1 MEADTQPGDGTFVD
15 EYQEWCRVQY
25 QMAHHDIWWPKGQQ
39 LNAGSSTLLLLGAIV
54 GASKLLW
61 PQRDD
66 LPLSGAIML
75 TVLSAAAVT
84 LGIAYAWNLYRTM
97 VRARARAK
105 KIARLVKDEYRVLE
119 GALEDPTR
127 DFEFPLI
134 ITVVHVAALTVIL
147 AYYWT

>member
-1 MEADTQPGDGTFVD
+1 MEADTRPGDGTFVD

-39 LNAGSSTLLLLGAIV
+39 MKAASSTLLLLGAIV

-61 PQRDD
+61 PEHAN
-66 LPLSGAIML
+66 LPVCGAIML
-75 TVLSAAAVT
+75 TVLSAAAAT

-119 GALEDPTR
+119 GALEDP
-127 DFEFPLI
+127 
-134 ITVVHVAALTVIL
+134 
-147 AYYWT
+147 